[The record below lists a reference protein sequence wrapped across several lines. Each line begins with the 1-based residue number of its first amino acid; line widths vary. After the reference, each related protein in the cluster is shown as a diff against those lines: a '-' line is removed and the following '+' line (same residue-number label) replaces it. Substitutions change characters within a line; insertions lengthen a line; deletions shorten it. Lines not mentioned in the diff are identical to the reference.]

1 MEEQNLVV
9 KTKLNPVKNA
19 VIVDSH
25 IKGPRKSPGE
35 VCKPE
40 GEKCVHDSE
49 CYCGNGL
56 QWLYCDTK
64 KGICMNP
71 FELHKI
77 DNVAA
82 GIGKENL
89 VVKTQFNPVKNAIV
103 ADSHIKSQ
111 KQSQGKGCKPVGQR
125 CDHDD
130 ECCDNH
136 ICAHYN
142 LSAKK
147 VCRVSGP

>member
-1 MEEQNLVV
+1 
-9 KTKLNPVKNA
+9 
-19 VIVDSH
+19 
-25 IKGPRKSPGE
+25 
-35 VCKPE
+35 
-40 GEKCVHDSE
+40 
-49 CYCGNGL
+49 
-56 QWLYCDTK
+56 
-64 KGICMNP
+64 MNP